1 MSDKRSWYVVY
12 TKASQEKVA
21 CENLLRQGYVVY
33 LPRIKVVKRIRG
45 LVQVLL
51 EPLFPRYVFVQPA
64 SAEQSLAPVRSTM
77 GVSNIVRFGQ
87 EPALMN
93 ADTLQDIRN
102 FEIHRNALR
111 DSDISP
117 FQPGERVQVTG
128 GPLSGLEGLISS
140 VSQQRIV
147 VLLQLLGQ
155 DTRVNLSRHQL
166 VVAH

>member
-1 MSDKRSWYVVY
+1 MFDKRSWYVVH

-21 CENLLRQGYVVY
+21 CENLARQGFVVY

-45 LVQVLL
+45 LAQVLL
-51 EPLFPRYVFVQPA
+51 EPMFPRYVFVQPA

-77 GVSNIVRFGQ
+77 GVSSIVRFGQ
-87 EPALMN
+87 EPAQMN
-93 ADTLQDIRN
+93 ADTLQGIRD
-102 FEIHRNALR
+102 FEIHRNALL

-117 FQPGERVQVTG
+117 LQPGKRVQIAD

-140 VSQQRIV
+140 VSKQRIV